1 MSTKKDKFSL
11 KDKRY
16 MKIALDLANARKG
29 LTGKNPSVGCIIVKN
44 DQIISLGQTGF
55 NGRPHAE
62 YNAIKNSI
70 DELNGSI
77 MYVTLEPCNHYGKTP
92 PCTKTI
98 IKSGISKIIYSIDD
112 IDKKVKGKSFKILSD
127 KNIKVKRGLL
137 KNEAKNLY
145 DSYFKNRIK
154 KLPYVSAKIAVSKN
168 NLIYSQGTKR
178 ITDKNSD
185 KFTHYLRYKN
195 DSIMISSK
203 TLNIDNP
210 KLNCRLK
217 GYEKFSPRRIILDR
231 NLAISLKSYIFRS
244 TKKDN
249 TILIYNKSDKK
260 KIKILKK
267 KGIILIKSK
276 LDNKGLFDFKIVFK
290 KLFLKGIRNL
300 LVEGGDKITK
310 YLIKKGLVDRFY
322 LFKSDKKI
330 ISDKINQSFTSL
342 DILNNKYKNKLK
354 LSPKL
359 AKDKITIYKR

>member
-1 MSTKKDKFSL
+1 
-11 KDKRY
+11 
-16 MKIALDLANARKG
+16 
-29 LTGKNPSVGCIIVKN
+29 
-44 DQIISLGQTGF
+44 
-55 NGRPHAE
+55 
-62 YNAIKNSI
+62 
-70 DELNGSI
+70 
-77 MYVTLEPCNHYGKTP
+77 
-92 PCTKTI
+92 
-98 IKSGISKIIYSIDD
+98 
-112 IDKKVKGKSFKILSD
+112 
-127 KNIKVKRGLL
+127 
-137 KNEAKNLY
+137 
-145 DSYFKNRIK
+145 
-154 KLPYVSAKIAVSKN
+154 
-168 NLIYSQGTKR
+168 
-178 ITDKNSD
+178 
-185 KFTHYLRYKN
+185 
-195 DSIMISSK
+195 MISSK